1 MPSFMRVLAIL
12 LLTASMLIVS
22 QSDAQACRYVQRP
35 LAENIKTSDT
45 VFLGTVE
52 TVENG
57 QVFFKVQAGI
67 RNIETGAS
75 FDVVMEQ
82 NSCGIIFRPG
92 QRWLYAGHMQMDGS
106 LLLEDEYGH
115 RFEENIKMVQDATG
129 LAAAAE
135 THAIGGTVTASCAP
149 WDGAAFRLMLDNKM
163 GATVYTQLPSELEAG
178 VLTFQL
184 DNKLQAGSG
193 MGLICDADG
202 GNCKQQDGTVYI
214 GAVTAETVSG
224 QLSFTDGEHTRIY
237 VFRVKRDATQAMCG

>member
-115 RFEENIKMVQDATG
+115 RQDATG
-129 LAAAAE
+129 LAAAAK

-163 GATVYTQLPSELEAG
+163 GATVYTQLPAELEAG

-214 GAVTAETVSG
+214 GAVTAGTVSG